1 MFGRDLRSVE
11 VNRLQLQQGVSNQWT
26 GVRIEADPTQVE
38 FLQGDSFG
46 RLNGFKQTLELRVEE
61 ETAADRQVDAGQLGQ
76 AVGDELGVDLCL
88 PLVAEAGGHVVLQAE
103 LLQPARPRGHDRED
117 LLDLQPGHAALQ
129 RQEPQLLHQPP
140 DQSEVSTADN

>member
-1 MFGRDLRSVE
+1 MFSRDLGSVE
-11 VNRLQLQQGVSNQWT
+11 VNRLQLQQGVSNEWA
-26 GVRIEADPTQVE
+26 GIRIEADTTQVE
-38 FLQGDSFG
+38 FLQGDCFG
-46 RLNGFKQTLELRVEE
+46 GLNGFKQTLELRVEE
-61 ETAADRQVDAGQLGQ
+61 EAAADRQVDADQLGQ

-88 PLVAEAGGHVVLQAE
+88 PLVAEAGGHVVLQTQ

-140 DQSEVSTADN
+140 DQSEVSTA